1 MEAPVRGQVT
11 SHSFGKHR
19 YGPARGNL
27 RHALAFVSP
36 EAIGEGRFM
45 PVSRWLVTVFI
56 CAMSAFT
63 SSATTFPRENGFQIK
78 SAGAAGQQPSAG
90 AGTIPVTNST
100 LADGVRSS
108 ALQLKVKWERGKL
121 SLDAEAVPLSE
132 ALLEVSRATGIEF
145 LGADG
150 LSNLVSIHLARA
162 ELSQAL
168 HDLLLN
174 VDYAVTAGSQG
185 LASPQGTRVIIVGR
199 SSLSSPSAASRAEG
213 EPNISAAQ
221 PAIQAVDSTPAN
233 DGAQTIKLGSI
244 QAMEGA
250 DREAV
255 TQAQRQ
261 DANQTVQTDQQSLV
275 AAAPPE
281 SSDPGPS
288 AEIGA
293 NQPPT
298 QNGGSV
304 ELQPSSE
311 DLAGTA
317 PLNDSQTENLA
328 AIESAAATQDREAL
342 GTYMQHD
349 NVAVQ
354 AAAFDAL
361 AANDNTAAVEN
372 LLAEIEDP
380 SQPVR
385 LQALQLLGQSPQVSE
400 EIVMTTLIDALNGAD
415 PSFSASAAHALAE
428 RGTPEA
434 MNALSELLNS
444 SDPSTRL
451 MLLQSVAQTQAGLAI
466 LRAALS
472 DSNETVRSTAE
483 ALLQQSEAMKN
494 P

>member
-1 MEAPVRGQVT
+1 
-11 SHSFGKHR
+11 
-19 YGPARGNL
+19 
-27 RHALAFVSP
+27 
-36 EAIGEGRFM
+36 M
-45 PVSRWLVTVFI
+45 PVSRWLVAVFI
-56 CAMSAFT
+56 CAVSAFT
-63 SSATTFPRENGFQIK
+63 SSASTFPRENGFQIK
-78 SAGAAGQQPSAG
+78 SGGAAGQQPSAG

-121 SLDAEAVPLSE
+121 SLDAEAVQLSE
-132 ALLEVSRATGIEF
+132 VLLRVSRATGIEF

-150 LSNLVSIHLARA
+150 LSNNVSIHVARA
-162 ELSQAL
+162 ELLQAL
-168 HDLLLN
+168 HDLLLS
-174 VDYAVTAGSQG
+174 VDYIVTAGPQG
-185 LASPQGTRVIIVGR
+185 LTSPQGTRVIIVGG
-199 SSLSSPSAASRAEG
+199 SSLSSPSAASLAES

-221 PAIQAVDSTPAN
+221 PAIQAVESTPVDDDAK
-233 DGAQTIKLGSI
+233 TIKVLSI
-244 QAMEGA
+244 QAREMEV
-250 DREAV
+250 DQEAA
-255 TQAQRQ
+255 TQAQQQ
-261 DANQTVQTDQQSLV
+261 DANQTVQTDQQSWV

-288 AEIGA
+288 ASIGA
-293 NQPPT
+293 NQPLT

-304 ELQPSSE
+304 ELQPSTG
-311 DLAGTA
+311 DLAGNA
-317 PLNDSQTENLA
+317 PLDDSQTEKLA

-361 AANDNTAAVEN
+361 AANDNTAAVES
-372 LLAEIEDP
+372 LLAEIKDP

-466 LRAALS
+466 LRTALS

-483 ALLQQSEAMKN
+483 VLLQQSEAMKN